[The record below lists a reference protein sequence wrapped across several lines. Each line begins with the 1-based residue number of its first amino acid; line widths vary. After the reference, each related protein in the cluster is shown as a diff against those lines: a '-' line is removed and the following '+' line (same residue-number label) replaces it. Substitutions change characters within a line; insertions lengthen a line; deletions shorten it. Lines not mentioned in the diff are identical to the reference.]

1 MALPWGS
8 GCDPGLGVEADGWLG
23 LWVEGTT
30 VPPFPFLLIHC
41 PFDDCEGLFVNR
53 PLIQTHLVDCWSSQ
67 RSALLFWSCMLKD
80 RTGAMVAGFGATRMG
95 KLRVKAAEESRTKT
109 KSDS

>member
-23 LWVEGTT
+23 LWVEGTA

-53 PLIQTHLVDCWSSQ
+53 PLIQTHLVGLLEQ
-67 RSALLFWSCMLKD
+67 PKERSPFLELHAQ
-80 RTGAMVAGFGATRMG
+80 G
-95 KLRVKAAEESRTKT
+95 
-109 KSDS
+109 